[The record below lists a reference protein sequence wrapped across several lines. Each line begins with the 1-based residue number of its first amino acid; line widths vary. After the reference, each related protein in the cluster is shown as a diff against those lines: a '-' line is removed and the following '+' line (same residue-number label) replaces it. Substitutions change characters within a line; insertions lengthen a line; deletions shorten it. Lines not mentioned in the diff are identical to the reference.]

1 MSVFGAYSKYY
12 NLLYKDKN
20 YSGEARYVHN
30 LIQNHTPGA
39 RSVLDLGCGTG
50 RHDFELAKFG
60 YEITGVDMSEE
71 MLSDAKSILSSL
83 DPTINYL
90 LGDIRTVRLNRTFD
104 VVVSLFHVISY
115 QTSNDDLQSAFSTVK
130 EHLSPGGLFLF
141 DFWYGPAVL
150 ADLPEVRIKRLE
162 DGDVEVLRIAEPV
175 MHINDNVVDVNYQVM
190 ISEKATGKVEQ
201 LSEVHRMRYLFM
213 PEITGYLDA
222 VGIRILQAEEWMTGK
237 EPGSGTWGVCVVG
250 CL

>member
-20 YSGEARYVHN
+20 YFGEARYVHD
-30 LIQNHTPGA
+30 LIQNHAPGA
-39 RSVLDLGCGTG
+39 KSVLDLGCGTG

-71 MLSDAKSILSSL
+71 MLSDARSSLSSL
-83 DPTINYL
+83 NPTINFL
-90 LGDIRTVRLNRTFD
+90 PGDIRTVRLNRTFD

-115 QTSNDDLQSAFSTVK
+115 QTSNADLQNAFSTVK
-130 EHLSPGGLFLF
+130 NHLSPGGLFLF

-150 ADLPEVRIKRLE
+150 TDLPEVRIKRLE
-162 DGDVEVLRIAEPV
+162 NDEVEVLRIAEPV

-222 VGIRILQAEEWMTGK
+222 VGIRVLRAEEWMTGK
-237 EPGSGTWGVCVVG
+237 ESGSGTWGVCVVG